1 MTNTST
7 SADPQRL
14 VLLPAVDVHDG
25 KAVQLVQ
32 GAAGTERVFGDP
44 LEAALRWQ
52 SQGAEWLHLV
62 DIDAAFGRGSN
73 AEQLADVVGA
83 LDINVELS
91 GGIRDDAS
99 LERALGTG
107 ARRVNVGTA
116 ALENPQWCEKI
127 IAEHGDRIA
136 IGLDVRGNQLAARG
150 WTTSGG
156 DVFETVQRMTKA
168 GCERF
173 VVTDVASDGMLTGP
187 NLELLG
193 AVCARTAGRV
203 VASGGISSLHDL
215 KMLSGLVPIGV
226 EGAIIG
232 TALYVGNFTLTEAL
246 AVAAGETH

>member
-1 MTNTST
+1 MCTTARRS
-7 SADPQRL
+7 SSFS
-14 VLLPAVDVHDG
+14 
-25 KAVQLVQ
+25 
-32 GAAGTERVFGDP
+32 AAGTERVFGDP

-62 DIDAAFGRGSN
+62 DIDVAFGRGSN

-156 DVFETVQRMTKA
+156 DVFETVAHDEGRLRTFRGDRCGQRRHA
-168 GCERF
+168 HR
-173 VVTDVASDGMLTGP
+173 SQP
-187 NLELLG
+187 
-193 AVCARTAGRV
+193 RTARG
-203 VASGGISSLHDL
+203 SLCPH
-215 KMLSGLVPIGV
+215 
-226 EGAIIG
+226 
-232 TALYVGNFTLTEAL
+232 
-246 AVAAGETH
+246 HR